1 MKKNIKSLIG
11 ISLLV
16 MISVSNLSAQSKEQ
30 RNIFGIMGGGV
41 VSRISNYDG
50 ETLFGLTGGLYWETR
65 LSRRFS
71 LMSNILYSQRGE
83 LGKDNLNGIRLSY
96 INMPIMVKFDLT
108 DRFGISSG
116 INSDM
121 LLSVVADDLIKDDFK
136 KTDWGI
142 PIGMS
147 YDITNHLQLGLVY
160 NIGLSNLTDNGDTK
174 YQSNWANLTIAYLF
188 KRK

>member
-1 MKKNIKSLIG
+1 
-11 ISLLV
+11 
-16 MISVSNLSAQSKEQ
+16 
-30 RNIFGIMGGGV
+30 
-41 VSRISNYDG
+41 
-50 ETLFGLTGGLYWETR
+50 
-65 LSRRFS
+65 
-71 LMSNILYSQRGE
+71 
-83 LGKDNLNGIRLSY
+83 
-96 INMPIMVKFDLT
+96 
-108 DRFGISSG
+108 
-116 INSDM
+116 M
-121 LLSVVADDLIKDDFK
+121 LLSVAADDLIKDDFK